1 MKKVSAGGIVIFL
14 FLFAACQTETDTIAS
29 SDKSTTTDIPDT
41 DRLDSLIG
49 EVQSVLIGS
58 LTSAI
63 EDEGFEAAALFCSSK
78 AQHLTDSMSEVIGAR
93 ISRVSA
99 QNRNEKN
106 APDAYE
112 KEVLLAFQKGKES
125 GNMPLSQI
133 NQTQHKYYRPILL
146 GMPVCLKCH
155 GSEEDRD
162 PAAYAVIKEYYP
174 HDKATGYSLGD
185 FRGMWVLDYERLL
198 D

>member
-1 MKKVSAGGIVIFL
+1 MKKVSTGGIVL
-14 FLFAACQTETDTIAS
+14 LLLLFAACQTETDTIVS
-29 SDKSTTTDIPDT
+29 SDQLISGVPDT

-49 EVQSVLIGS
+49 EVQSVLIGN

-63 EDEGFEAAALFCSSK
+63 EKEGFESAALFCSSK
-78 AQHLTDSMSEVIGAR
+78 AQNLTDSMSEVIGAR

-133 NQTQHKYYRPILL
+133 NQTQHTYYKPILI

-155 GSEEDRD
+155 GNEEDRD

-174 HDKATGYSLGD
+174 HDKATEYSLGD
-185 FRGMWVLDYERLL
+185 FRGMWVLDYEGLL

>member
-1 MKKVSAGGIVIFL
+1 TIV
-14 FLFAACQTETDTIAS
+14 S
-29 SDKSTTTDIPDT
+29 SDQLISGVPDT

-49 EVQSVLIGS
+49 EVQSVLIGN

-63 EDEGFEAAALFCSSK
+63 EKEGFESAALFCSSK
-78 AQHLTDSMSEVIGAR
+78 AQNLTDSMSEVIGAR

-133 NQTQHKYYRPILL
+133 
-146 GMPVCLKCH
+146 
-155 GSEEDRD
+155 
-162 PAAYAVIKEYYP
+162 
-174 HDKATGYSLGD
+174 
-185 FRGMWVLDYERLL
+185 
-198 D
+198 